1 MLVNLSGKT
10 RDQIEESLELL
21 IRLKTQML
29 DTDERA
35 KRQACAAAHREDI
48 AKARE
53 ALQRMAAAELDG
65 KLELKN
71 LKMKGIDEFLVD
83 SQLSVRH

>member
-29 DTDERA
+29 DSDERA
-35 KRQACAAAHREDI
+35 NRQACAAGHREDI

-53 ALQRMAAAELDG
+53 ALERMAAAELDG

-71 LKMKGIDEFLVD
+71 LKISVD
-83 SQLSVRH
+83 

>member
-1 MLVNLSGKT
+1 MLVDLSSST
-10 RDQIEESLELL
+10 REQIEESLELL

-29 DTDERA
+29 DSDERA
-35 KRQACAAAHREDI
+35 NRQACAAGHREDI

-53 ALQRMAAAELDG
+53 ALAAMMAAELDG

-71 LKMKGIDEFLVD
+71 LKISVD
-83 SQLSVRH
+83 

>member
-1 MLVNLSGKT
+1 
-10 RDQIEESLELL
+10 
-21 IRLKTQML
+21 ML

-35 KRQACAAAHREDI
+35 NRQACAAGHREDI

-53 ALQRMAAAELDG
+53 ALERMAAAELDG

-71 LKMKGIDEFLVD
+71 LKISVD
-83 SQLSVRH
+83 

>member
-29 DTDERA
+29 DTDEMA
-35 KRQACAAAHREDI
+35 NRQACAAGHREDI

-53 ALQRMAAAELDG
+53 ALERMAAAELDG

-71 LKMKGIDEFLVD
+71 LKISVD
-83 SQLSVRH
+83 

>member
-35 KRQACAAAHREDI
+35 NRQACAAGHREDI

-53 ALQRMAAAELDG
+53 ALERMAAAELDG

-71 LKMKGIDEFLVD
+71 LKISVD
-83 SQLSVRH
+83 